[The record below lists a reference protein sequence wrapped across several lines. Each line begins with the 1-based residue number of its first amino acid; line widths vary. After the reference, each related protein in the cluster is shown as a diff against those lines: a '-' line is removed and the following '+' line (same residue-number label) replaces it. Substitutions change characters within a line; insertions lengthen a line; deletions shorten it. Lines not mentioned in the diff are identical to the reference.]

1 MAPKKWNRIFEK
13 IQNKSG
19 KEKITIVVLTGI
31 LLLVISLPTGSKSGQ
46 TETNENTQTRQTG
59 LSESAKSYETVLEE
73 KLEKALK
80 KVEGVGEVSVVIT
93 LKNTSEKIYTSIKY
107 VAKKVPLNKFNF
119 PENLKN
125 KISLEEY
132 RSK

>member
-1 MAPKKWNRIFEK
+1 MAPIKWNRIFEK

-73 KLEKALK
+73 KLEKAFRLTVTAISCFSIR
-80 KVEGVGEVSVVIT
+80 KVCLWWLAII
-93 LKNTSEKIYTSIKY
+93 L
-107 VAKKVPLNKFNF
+107 LH
-119 PENLKN
+119 
-125 KISLEEY
+125 
-132 RSK
+132 

>member
-1 MAPKKWNRIFEK
+1 MAPIKWNRIFEK

-93 LKNTSEKIYTSIKY
+93 LKNSLFHIVDIHFEYCSQ
-107 VAKKVPLNKFNF
+107 
-119 PENLKN
+119 N
-125 KISLEEY
+125 KIF
-132 RSK
+132 